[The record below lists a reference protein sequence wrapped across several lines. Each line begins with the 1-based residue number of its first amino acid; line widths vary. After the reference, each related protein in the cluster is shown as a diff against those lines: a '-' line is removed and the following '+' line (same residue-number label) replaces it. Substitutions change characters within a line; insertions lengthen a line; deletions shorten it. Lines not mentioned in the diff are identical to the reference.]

1 MSTRYITVDRQ
12 TPMLLPCDL
21 RDWVPDDDMVHFVI
35 AAVEGL
41 KLEGF
46 RVNSRGSGS
55 EQYPPHM
62 MLSLLIYC
70 YCNGLFSSRRIERAT
85 HRDVAVRYL
94 TGDTHPDHDTI
105 AKFRRENFE
114 AVHACF
120 LRVLEQARE
129 IGVLKVGAVSVD
141 GTKLR
146 ANASKHQSIT
156 YERAGELLEQLDVEI
171 KELLAQAESADRAE
185 AEDGQRMPEEIARR
199 EALREKLRQ
208 ARERIEQRTQ
218 VRIQAE
224 RTEYERQVEA
234 REHRKG
240 KKGRRPQPPEQNPR
254 ADEQINMV
262 DADSNLM
269 RRSIR
274 HTYEQSY
281 NAQAAV
287 DADGSQLVL
296 GTTVARVGTDQ
307 PHLVPTIEAIP
318 ERVGKPA
325 VVLADAGYADGKS
338 VDHLQ
343 RKGVEVYVAIGAE
356 ATHHRRRH
364 DFRPE
369 HRRSENPGPVKAP
382 WRIQM
387 REKLRSETGRT
398 LYARRKHTVEPVFGI
413 IKHVMGFRQFL
424 LRGLDKVKGEWA
436 LITLAYNFKRLWS
449 LQKDLAPVLAG
460 A

>member
-1 MSTRYITVDRQ
+1 
-12 TPMLLPCDL
+12 MLLPCDM
-21 RDWVPDDDMVHFVI
+21 REWVPDDDMVHFVI
-35 AAVEGL
+35 AAVDGL
-41 KLEGF
+41 KIEGF
-46 RVNSRGSGS
+46 RVNVRGCGS

-70 YCNGLFSSRRIERAT
+70 YCNGIFSSRRIERAT

-105 AKFRRENFE
+105 AKFRRENFD
-114 AVHACF
+114 AVHMCF

-129 IGVLKVGAVSVD
+129 IGVLKVGTVSVD

-171 KELLAQAESADRAE
+171 KALLAQAESADRAE

-208 ARERIEQRTQ
+208 ARERIEQRAQT
-218 VRIQAE
+218 RIQAE
-224 RTEYERQVEA
+224 RTEYERQIEA
-234 REHRKG
+234 REHRKD
-240 KKGRRPQPPEQNPR
+240 KHKGRRPKPPGQSPR

-269 RRSIR
+269 RRSVR

-296 GTTVARVGTDQ
+296 GTTVARIGTDQ

-318 ERVGKPA
+318 ERMGKPA

-343 RKGVEVYVAIGAE
+343 QQGIEVYVAIGAE
-356 ATHHRRRH
+356 ATHLQRRH

-369 HRRSENPGPVKAP
+369 HKRSEKPGPIKAP

-387 REKLRSETGRT
+387 QEKLKSESGRA

-424 LRGLDKVKGEWA
+424 LRGLAKVKGEWA
-436 LITLAYNFKRLWS
+436 LITLAYNFKRLWN
-449 LQKDLAPVLAG
+449 LKIGLPPVLAS